1 MVQYNESVVK
11 NLNDYNNVVNKRPKS
26 PVFTNPLFEKSSG
39 DSSGVTVNDLKNSKE
54 PPASVKNSIATK
66 EKKDTVNKE
75 QSGLLSKVAKHFNL
89 AGTENGVTFEKKEN
103 KKISSLLSTVK
114 SGFETIT
121 KNKGK
126 MENLKSEAKVLA
138 SAQNALDEI
147 DKVPKKEELMKKLE
161 QKEETKEEANKIFK
175 KIQGLNLLN
184 SLSDTVDTNGIQN
197 MIEKNHS
204 KQSNHIDQELKLL
217 EKFKKLTGIAN
228 ITGKDKEN
236 KKVLSEKI
244 SDNVSKKIS
253 DKKDEKETKRK
264 KHWWERIFFH
274 NNKKGDKHNT
284 VVNSEKPRGILKKL
298 KMDLNS
304 PELQFFVYFSFIA
317 ITIFTITLFTAYNNK
332 KIYEDNTKLMKQ
344 SQGLY
349 LFGLAILII
358 FLLSLSLSFGHDKDF
373 KQKIGSFVLL
383 NGTIYMGSIY
393 TYLESNNSF
402 KGLSKGENMISQIV
416 VAFFILFLLTSV
428 AYVLSEKRK
437 GKIGRIFGFLYLAS
451 CFIGFFPLGGAVTS
465 FNARLKV
472 PKGEKES
479 LLVPLCTVFFGIGIF
494 LFISAVIDA
503 IPPLNKAVSKGFNSI
518 FKVLEPSRI
527 KFLIVSGLVM
537 SIYYSYALYKVYN
550 SKYISGDGTNKFP
563 DKKNDGINKTIKT
576 SYTLGLGLIA
586 SVIFCLSLSF
596 GGTLKEQGSAIL
608 LTFFVIICGSYIT
621 YLEGE
626 GKINEADAE
635 EKSMT
640 TATIAIFMVL
650 LVACILFTVFGN
662 KSGTE
667 VLIKDSLRIG
677 SNFGSIILFF
687 YMFGITTAVAFQEFL
702 SHNSGTIEGKYMWAG
717 FGIGLTIII
726 LFIASFFV

>member
-1 MVQYNESVVK
+1 MVQYNESAVK
-11 NLNDYNNVVNKRPKS
+11 NLNDYNNVVNKRPRS
-26 PVFTNPLFEKSSG
+26 PVFTNPLFEKSS
-39 DSSGVTVNDLKNSKE
+39 DNSEEVTVDDLKNSKD
-54 PPASVKNSIATK
+54 PPASVKKLPAIK
-66 EKKDTVNKE
+66 EIKDVKKNE

-89 AGTENGVTFEKKEN
+89 KGTENGVTFEKKEN
-103 KKISSLLSTVK
+103 KKITGLLSAVK
-114 SGFETIT
+114 YGFETIT
-121 KNKGK
+121 KNKG
-126 MENLKSEAKVLA
+126 MVENLKAEAKVLA
-138 SAQNALDEI
+138 SAQNAMDEI
-147 DKVPKKEELMKKLE
+147 DGVPKKEALMKKLE
-161 QKEETKEEANKIFK
+161 VKEEKKEEANKILK
-175 KIQGLNLLN
+175 KIQDLNLID
-184 SLSDTVDTNGIQN
+184 SLSGSVNVKGIQN
-197 MIEKNHS
+197 MIEKNHN
-204 KQSNHIDQELKLL
+204 KQSDHVTEEINLL
-217 EKFKKLTGIAN
+217 EKFKKLTGTAGMI
-228 ITGKDKEN
+228 GLDKEN
-236 KKVLSEKI
+236 KKTLPGKI
-244 SDNVSKKIS
+244 SDTVSKKIS

-274 NNKKGDKHNT
+274 NNKKDDKHNT
-284 VVNSEKPRGILKKL
+284 VVNSKEPPGILKKL

-317 ITIFTITLFTAYNNK
+317 ITIFTITLFAAYNNK
-332 KIYEDNTKLMKQ
+332 EIYDDNTKLMKQ
-344 SQGLY
+344 TQALY

-358 FLLSLSLSFGHDKDF
+358 FLISLSLSFGHDKDF
-373 KQKIGSFVLL
+373 KQKIASFFLL
-383 NGTIYMGSIY
+383 NGTIYMGAFY

-416 VAFFILFLLTSV
+416 VAFFILFLLVSV

-437 GKIGRIFGFLYLAS
+437 GKIGRIFGILYLAS

-465 FNARLKV
+465 FNARLKI
-472 PKGEKES
+472 PKGEKDS

-503 IPPLNKAVSKGFNSI
+503 IPPLNKAVSSAFNSI
-518 FKVLEPSRI
+518 FKVLEPSEI
-527 KFLIVSGLVM
+527 KFLIVGGLVM

-608 LTFFVIICGSYIT
+608 LTFFVILCGSYIT

-626 GKINEADAE
+626 GKIKEAGGE

-640 TATIAIFMVL
+640 TATIVIFMIL
-650 LVACILFTVFGN
+650 LVTCILFTVFGN

-702 SHNSGTIEGKYMWAG
+702 FHNSGTIEGKYMWAG
-717 FGIGLTIII
+717 FGIGLLIII